1 MTPHHGD
8 ELLRQSE
15 LLEMLKRQKETGLPE
30 GSFSQGKLTP
40 SDEGDLAYRI
50 AADPRRQKIVIDF
63 GKPVAWI
70 GLDRESAEQ
79 LRDNLTTKLMELRGI
94 KP

>member
-1 MTPHHGD
+1 MSPHHAG
-8 ELLRQSE
+8 EPISQSE
-15 LLEMLKRQKETGLPE
+15 LMAMFKRQEETKLPE

-50 AADPRRQKIVIDF
+50 AADKVRQKIIIDF

-79 LRDNLTTKLMELRGI
+79 LRDNLTARLMELRGI
-94 KP
+94 T